1 MQYPVFPWILAD
13 YDSEEL
19 DLTNHKTF
27 RDLSK
32 PMGAQT
38 AARLDQFKK
47 RFMKRLVFNILTL
60 LSRFR
65 DWDDAGTDSP
75 PYHYG
80 THYSSAMIV
89 SSYLVRL
96 EPFTQHFL
104 HLQVDYH
111 KIRRSNNCNHCYK
124 DLYCGVDQQ
133 VSFKHLRAI
142 LTIFRLF
149 LGRSL

>member
-47 RFMKRLVFNILTL
+47 RFILFKKNMLVFNILTV

-96 EPFTQHFL
+96 EPFTHHFL
-104 HLQVDYH
+104 HLQVDYQTSQDQ
-111 KIRRSNNCNHCYK
+111 KIH
-124 DLYCGVDQQ
+124 
-133 VSFKHLRAI
+133 
-142 LTIFRLF
+142 
-149 LGRSL
+149 

>member
-1 MQYPVFPWILAD
+1 MYLKVTIIFRSYNDLMQYPVFPWVLAD

-27 RDLSK
+27 RDLSR

-38 AARLDQFKK
+38 ANRLEQFKK
-47 RFMKRLVFNILTL
+47 RY
-60 LSRFR
+60 R

-89 SSYLVRL
+89 SSYLVRV

-104 HLQVDYH
+104 HLQVTWNYA
-111 KIRRSNNCNHCYK
+111 S
-124 DLYCGVDQQ
+124 V
-133 VSFKHLRAI
+133 
-142 LTIFRLF
+142 
-149 LGRSL
+149 

>member
-1 MQYPVFPWILAD
+1 MLIPRSYNDLMQYPVFPWILAD

-47 RFMKRLVFNILTL
+47 RYIFFFYVYDFNININF

-104 HLQVDYH
+104 HLQV
-111 KIRRSNNCNHCYK
+111 KI
-124 DLYCGVDQQ
+124 
-133 VSFKHLRAI
+133 
-142 LTIFRLF
+142 
-149 LGRSL
+149 

>member
-1 MQYPVFPWILAD
+1 M
-13 YDSEEL
+13 
-19 DLTNHKTF
+19 
-27 RDLSK
+27 
-32 PMGAQT
+32 
-38 AARLDQFKK
+38 
-47 RFMKRLVFNILTL
+47 NIKFI

-104 HLQVDYH
+104 HLQGGHFDLADRMFH
-111 KIRRSNNCNHCYK
+111 SIKEAWESSSRNNM
-124 DLYCGVDQQ
+124 VI
-133 VSFKHLRAI
+133 I
-142 LTIFRLF
+142 LASHWLINANTDF
-149 LGRSL
+149 